1 MPRTLKV
8 LGVRSGALIG
18 TIELADSG
26 ELSGSSPGV
35 LKDFERMVTGQ
46 GLTSQE
52 AFESFPGW
60 SNGYIQ
66 IIASEDHESEDPGGL
81 IASKS

>member
-1 MPRTLKV
+1 MPRALKV
-8 LGVRSGALIG
+8 LGVRSGQLIG

-35 LKDFERMVTGQ
+35 LKDFEQMVATQ
-46 GLTSQE
+46 GLTPQE
-52 AFESFPGW
+52 AFENFPGW

-66 IIASEDHESEDPGGL
+66 IVAAEDHES
-81 IASKS
+81 

>member
-1 MPRTLKV
+1 MPRALNV
-8 LGVRSGALIG
+8 LGVRSGELIG

-35 LKDFERMVTGQ
+35 LMDFERMVAAQ
-46 GLTSQE
+46 GLTPQE

-60 SNGYIQ
+60 SNGYIR
-66 IIASEDHESEDPGGL
+66 IVASEDS
-81 IASKS
+81 